1 MPRVKQVSQMMVPS
15 TPKKRGRPPKNTAKA
30 DPFDKYTDS
39 QLLEVTRERFDIMY
53 KMAVGSTQGAIRAFI
68 VTGAPGVGKTW
79 TIEYVLEQTAQRDP
93 SFRYHVIKG
102 AITPVNLYKQLYK
115 YRKEGEVIV
124 LDDADSIFFNEDGI
138 NLLKTAL
145 DTGSKRKINWY
156 SETYALKESGG
167 AETPQEFEYN
177 GTMIFVTNLD
187 FQAYVDAKNKISP
200 HMAALMSRSI
210 YLDLKIHNRRQ
221 VALWVSNLIRRNK
234 ILIDYGIS
242 NHEQEEVIGYINA
255 NRDNFRALSIRT
267 ALQIAQFIKMDR
279 SSWKRQAD
287 VILLKES
294 W

>member
-1 MPRVKQVSQMMVPS
+1 MPRMKKAKQVVIPS
-15 TPKKRGRPPKNTAKA
+15 TPKKRGRPPKNTVAT
-30 DPFDKYTDS
+30 DPLAKYTDE

-79 TIEYVLEQTAQRDP
+79 TIEYVLEQTAQREP

-156 SETYALKESGG
+156 SETHALKESNG

-221 VALWVSNLIRRNK
+221 VALWVANLIRRNK

-242 NHEQEEVIGYINA
+242 NYEQEEVIGYINA
-255 NRDNFRALSIRT
+255 NRDKFRALSIRT
-267 ALQIAQFIKMDR
+267 ALQIAQFMKMDR
-279 SSWKRQAD
+279 STWKRQAD
-287 VILLKES
+287 VILLKEA